1 MGVQAAFVVPHPAV
15 IVPEI
20 GRGQEKKIQK
30 TVDACQEVARRIGEQ
45 KPETIVLI
53 SPHQVM
59 YANYFH
65 ISPGSEAK
73 GNFAKYGAEQIGMEI
88 SYDEEFVELLCQVAE
103 TKKLP
108 AGIQGEIDPQL
119 DHGTMVPL
127 YFVNQVWKNY
137 RLVRIGLSGLSLM
150 KHYELGQCIKS
161 VAEKLERNIVVIAS
175 GDLSHKLK
183 IEGPYG
189 FQKEGPEYDSRVM
202 YVLGKGAFG
211 ELLEFP
217 ENLCNKAGECGH
229 RALTMMAG
237 TLDRTEIIARHLS
250 YEGPFGIG
258 YGVCEYLARKENP
271 QRNSKEQ
278 HEKKERERV
287 ASQIRKQDAYVALAR
302 RAVEEYTRTGQVIPV
317 PAGLPEELYQQ
328 QAGVFVSLKENDSLR
343 GCVGTVQAAENSVAE
358 EIIYNAVSACS
369 RDPRFQP
376 VGPEELDRLTIT
388 VDVLGKL
395 EKVNSVEELDEKKY
409 GVIVS
414 KENSQGLLL
423 PDLDGVDSV
432 QEQIGIAKRKAGIK
446 DQEEVELQ
454 RFEVIRHF

>member
-1 MGVQAAFVVPHPAV
+1 MLF
-15 IVPEI
+15 
-20 GRGQEKKIQK
+20 R
-30 TVDACQEVARRIGEQ
+30 
-45 KPETIVLI
+45 
-53 SPHQVM
+53 S
-59 YANYFH
+59 
-65 ISPGSEAK
+65 
-73 GNFAKYGAEQIGMEI
+73 
-88 SYDEEFVELLCQVAE
+88 
-103 TKKLP
+103 
-108 AGIQGEIDPQL
+108 
-119 DHGTMVPL
+119 
-127 YFVNQVWKNY
+127 
-137 RLVRIGLSGLSLM
+137 
-150 KHYELGQCIKS
+150 HYELGQCIKS

-271 QRNSKEQ
+271 QRNFKEQ

>member
-271 QRNSKEQ
+271 QRNFKEQ

-328 QAGVFVSLKENDSLR
+328 L
-343 GCVGTVQAAENSVAE
+343 AE

-395 EKVNSVEELDEKKY
+395 KKVNSVEELDEKKY